1 MTKSS
6 HSCSP
11 DSRCTLCGGTLA
23 APNTAANDNTPAF
36 ADDIIR
42 TAAKIAVHMH
52 GDASMRRNI
61 YYLAQSS
68 NLPFFRI
75 GSVLCIR
82 RSALDRFIAAQEERR
97 SNKDDSKRK

>member
-6 HSCSP
+6 GPLIP
-11 DSRCTLCGGTLA
+11 DRRCPLCGSNLA
-23 APNTAANDNTPAF
+23 APSTAANDNTPSLSEDTIRGASAIAEYAF
-36 ADDIIR
+36 
-42 TAAKIAVHMH
+42 
-52 GDASMRRNI
+52 GDASLRRRVYN
-61 YYLAQSS
+61 LAATS
-68 NLPFFRI
+68 NWPFHRQ